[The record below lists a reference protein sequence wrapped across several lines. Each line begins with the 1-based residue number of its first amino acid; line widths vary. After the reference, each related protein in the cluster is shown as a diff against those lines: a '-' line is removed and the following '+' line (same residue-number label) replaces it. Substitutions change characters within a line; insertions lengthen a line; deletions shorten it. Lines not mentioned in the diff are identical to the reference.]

1 METNEIRSLDIKLS
15 LHQYLQ
21 LDDIITKN
29 TFQVGNIKYWKSS
42 TKLQCQHKEDNTV
55 LQLLGQN
62 FNVPSLYLFECNNG
76 ILECEITNIIV
87 YADVVLK
94 KQIKNLKYVEQ
105 LNLFEDGERQ
115 NSNND

>member
-1 METNEIRSLDIKLS
+1 METNEIKSLRIKVS

-29 TFQVGNIKYWKSS
+29 TFQVGNIKYWKAS
-42 TKLQCQHKEDNTV
+42 TKLQCQHRDDNTV

-76 ILECEITNIIV
+76 ILECDIKDVIV

-105 LNLFEDGERQ
+105 LDLFKDGKE
-115 NSNND
+115 SNG

>member
-1 METNEIRSLDIKLS
+1 MDKNEIKSHTFDISLRE
-15 LHQYLQ
+15 YLI

-29 TFQVGNIKYWKSS
+29 TFQVGNIKYLKSS
-42 TKLQCQHKEDNTV
+42 TKLQCRRKEDNAI

-62 FNVPSLYLFECNNG
+62 AIRSNLYLFEMKNG
-76 ILECEITNIIV
+76 ILECDIKYVIV
-87 YADVVLK
+87 CVEVVLK

-105 LNLFEDGERQ
+105 LNLFKDGERQ

>member
-1 METNEIRSLDIKLS
+1 METNEIKSLNIKLS

-21 LDDIITKN
+21 LDDIITKS

-42 TKLQCQHKEDNTV
+42 TKLQCRRKEDNTV

-62 FNVPSLYLFECNNG
+62 FNVPSLYLFECNHG
-76 ILECEITNIIV
+76 ILECDIKDVIV

-94 KQIKNLKYVEQ
+94 KQIKNLKYIEQ
-105 LNLFEDGERQ
+105 LNLFKDGEK
-115 NSNND
+115 SNG

>member
-1 METNEIRSLDIKLS
+1 METNEIRSLNIKLS

-21 LDDIITKN
+21 LNDVITKN
-29 TFQVGNIKYWKSS
+29 TFQVGNIKYWKAS
-42 TKLQCQHKEDNTV
+42 TKLQCQYKEDNTV

-62 FNVPSLYLFECNNG
+62 ARRSSMYLFEISNG
-76 ILECEITNIIV
+76 ILECDIKNIIV
-87 YADVVLK
+87 YVDVVLK

>member
-1 METNEIRSLDIKLS
+1 METNEIKSLNIKLS

-21 LDDIITKN
+21 LDYIITKS

-42 TKLQCQHKEDNTV
+42 TKLQCRRKEDNTV

-62 FNVPSLYLFECNNG
+62 FNVHSLYLFECNNG
-76 ILECEITNIIV
+76 ILECDIKDVIV

-94 KQIKNLKYVEQ
+94 KQIKNLKYIEQ
-105 LNLFEDGERQ
+105 LNLFKDGEK
-115 NSNND
+115 SNG

>member
-1 METNEIRSLDIKLS
+1 METNEIKSLNIKLS

-29 TFQVGNIKYWKSS
+29 TFQVGNIKYCKSS
-42 TKLQCQHKEDNTV
+42 TKLQCRRKEDNTV

-62 FNVPSLYLFECNNG
+62 FNVPSLYLFECNNR
-76 ILECEITNIIV
+76 ILECDIKDVIV

-94 KQIKNLKYVEQ
+94 KQIKNLKYIEQ
-105 LNLFEDGERQ
+105 LNLFKDGEK
-115 NSNND
+115 SNG

>member
-1 METNEIRSLDIKLS
+1 METNEIKSLNIKLS

-42 TKLQCQHKEDNTV
+42 TKLQCRRKEDNTV

-76 ILECEITNIIV
+76 ILECDIKDVIV

-94 KQIKNLKYVEQ
+94 KQIKNLKYIEQ
-105 LNLFEDGERQ
+105 LNLFKDGEK
-115 NSNND
+115 SNG

>member
-1 METNEIRSLDIKLS
+1 METNEIKSLNIKIS

-21 LDDIITKN
+21 LDDVITKN
-29 TFQVGNIKYWKSS
+29 IFQVGNIKYYKSS
-42 TKLQCQHKEDNTV
+42 IRLLCKHNSNNTDIY
-55 LQLLGQN
+55 LLGKN
-62 FNVPSLYLFECNNG
+62 SRNLNLYLFELPNN
-76 ILECEITNIIV
+76 IV
-87 YADVVLK
+87 EHDINNVYLTVDVVLK